1 MLIKILKALTND
13 SFYIIQSAINDNIN
27 EDINLVKGGGIAAR
41 NAKIYAIKVGHK
53 IWIKKTH

>member
-13 SFYIIQSAINDNIN
+13 SFDIIQSAINDNIN

-53 IWIKKTH
+53 I